1 MSNFF
6 LSTAYIY
13 PVCPLSFNHARMFV
27 ITDVYSRYEKLKG
40 NSVYFPIATHFSGN
54 TAQHIAAHFSELF
67 AMPDQL
73 DKSDA
78 TYRLF
83 THFYK
88 LPPDTILSFT
98 DPLQILH
105 YYNKETIQELT
116 SLKINADYKHQ
127 YTTEDRDFS
136 AFVEAIILKYQ
147 EKGLLVKNTKGD
159 LSLQYENEV
168 WRESARILIDAT
180 EYVHPRQKNTVLSA
194 VNNIRSDWSLLRDN
208 GYGAMFNNQI
218 VDPMFDS
225 ELFMIF
231 DLYIRFRDRFPDE
244 SHHPKDFFH
253 GLFERLSSGG
263 EPANDLEAMIIE
275 WLPCRHFIAEEH
287 LRNWLAKKAHAESVL
302 LAKMYQTPK
311 YTILGM
317 GLLDGR
323 RMSAS
328 KGTAIL
334 SKDLIE
340 THGGLNARLIMLL
353 QGGHLSKDFTYDAQ
367 LTDRVGKMVRKF
379 TRHAAKVKSVL
390 TETPGKK
397 PEKIIELEDKIITNI
412 ESGYLRNALIL
423 LLDTCPKIFSYPSPT
438 EAYFLTE
445 LYENYIERVF
455 APGALSRHEA

>member
-1 MSNFF
+1 
-6 LSTAYIY
+6 
-13 PVCPLSFNHARMFV
+13 MFV
-27 ITDVYSRYEKLKG
+27 ITDVYSRYEQLKG

-54 TAQHIAAHFSELF
+54 TAQHIAAHFRELF
-67 AMPDQL
+67 AAPDQF
-73 DKSDA
+73 DMSDA

-88 LPPDTILSFT
+88 LPPDVIFSFT

-116 SLKINADYKHQ
+116 NLNINADYKYQ

-159 LSLQYENEV
+159 LSLQYENES
-168 WRESARILIDAT
+168 WRELARTLIDTT
-180 EYVHPRQKNTVLSA
+180 EYIHPRQKNTVLSA
-194 VNNIRSDWSLLRDN
+194 VKNIRSDWSLLRDN

-244 SHHPKDFFH
+244 SRHPKDFFH

-263 EPANDLEAMIIE
+263 EPANNLEAMIIE
-275 WLPCRHFIAEEH
+275 WLPCQHFIAEEH

-302 LAKMYQTPK
+302 LAKKYQTLK

-317 GLLDGR
+317 GLLDGH

-353 QGGHLSKDFTYDAQ
+353 QGGHLSKDFTYDTQ
-367 LTDRVGKMVRKF
+367 LTDRVGKIVRKF
-379 TRHAAKVKSVL
+379 ARHAVK
-390 TETPGKK
+390 
-397 PEKIIELEDKIITNI
+397 
-412 ESGYLRNALIL
+412 R
-423 LLDTCPKIFSYPSPT
+423 
-438 EAYFLTE
+438 
-445 LYENYIERVF
+445 
-455 APGALSRHEA
+455 